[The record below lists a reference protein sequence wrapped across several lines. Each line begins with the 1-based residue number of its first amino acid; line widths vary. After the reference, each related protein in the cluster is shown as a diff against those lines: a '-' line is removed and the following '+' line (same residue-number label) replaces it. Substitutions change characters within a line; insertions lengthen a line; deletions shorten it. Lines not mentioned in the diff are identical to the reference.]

1 MMEKREIIFENIVE
15 NISDGI
21 LTIGLDG
28 RILLANASA
37 TSILG
42 IEKDRLVG
50 QKLAKLLM
58 ENDEN
63 DDFFQCLMDAVYS
76 KQTIVQMVPFF
87 SEGEEKR
94 LRVVSSFLTNGKK
107 RVGLIVTFSDL
118 TTMVRLNERNE
129 ALTKTLAEFLDRFVE
144 VMIGA
149 IEART
154 PYNANHTKSM
164 VHYAENYLNW
174 LRQKGR
180 EDLEDIQKPF
190 LASVWLHDIG
200 KLVVPR
206 SIMDKATRLGSR
218 EGDVFHRID
227 IAVLCERLRMAKDP
241 SLEAEA
247 SERIQALTE
256 AKTWI
261 DEVNHAGMLSG
272 ELGEKLEKIK
282 KLRCLTADG
291 EEIPLLKEE
300 ELLAL
305 SIRRGTLTPDERSIV
320 QSHVVRTREMIGQ
333 MGFSGEYENVS
344 SWAGGHHELLDGSGY
359 PLGLKGEEIPWE
371 TRLLTILD
379 VYDSL
384 TADDRP
390 YKPAMPPEKA
400 FRILG
405 EMSGQGK
412 LDGELLKSFYESN
425 AWKA

>member
-1 MMEKREIIFENIVE
+1 
-15 NISDGI
+15 
-21 LTIGLDG
+21 
-28 RILLANASA
+28 
-37 TSILG
+37 
-42 IEKDRLVG
+42 
-50 QKLAKLLM
+50 M

-206 SIMDKATRLGSR
+206 SIMDKATRLGAR
-218 EGDVFHRID
+218 EGDVF
-227 IAVLCERLRMAKDP
+227 
-241 SLEAEA
+241 
-247 SERIQALTE
+247 
-256 AKTWI
+256 
-261 DEVNHAGMLSG
+261 
-272 ELGEKLEKIK
+272 
-282 KLRCLTADG
+282 
-291 EEIPLLKEE
+291 
-300 ELLAL
+300 
-305 SIRRGTLTPDERSIV
+305 
-320 QSHVVRTREMIGQ
+320 IG
-333 MGFSGEYENVS
+333 
-344 SWAGGHHELLDGSGY
+344 
-359 PLGLKGEEIPWE
+359 
-371 TRLLTILD
+371 
-379 VYDSL
+379 
-384 TADDRP
+384 
-390 YKPAMPPEKA
+390 
-400 FRILG
+400 
-405 EMSGQGK
+405 
-412 LDGELLKSFYESN
+412 
-425 AWKA
+425 